1 MRRIGLLIS
10 LALLLA
16 LTGCSSNS
24 LVVKEGVD
32 VRKAAK
38 ANAELGLRY
47 MIQGSN
53 EVAMTKLKRAL
64 EFDNTY
70 GPAHHYL
77 AELYRRRGRNAD
89 AEEHYEQAFS
99 YSEGDTSLLS
109 NNYGAFLC
117 GQGRY
122 KEGERQFSK
131 VLQNPVYPRRDQ
143 VYENMG
149 LCMLRK
155 PDLKKAEEYLRKA
168 LQINPHLPHSLL
180 AMGKLSFEE
189 KNYMSARA
197 YLQRFQSEDKP
208 TPESL
213 WLGIRVERILGD
225 KDALAS
231 YGLALKGR
239 FPDAPETKLY
249 LESLR

>member
-1 MRRIGLLIS
+1 MRRIGLPVA
-10 LALLLA
+10 LALVIA
-16 LTGCSSNS
+16 LTGCSTSPVN
-24 LVVKEGVD
+24 KEGVD
-32 VRKAAK
+32 TVKAAK

-47 MIQGSN
+47 MIQGNS
-53 EVAMTKLKRAL
+53 EVAMVKLKRAL
-64 EFDNTY
+64 EFDDSY

-77 AELYRRRGRNAD
+77 AELYRRLNRPDD
-89 AEEHYEQAFS
+89 AEDHYEKALR
-99 YSEGDTSLLS
+99 YSEGDASLLH

-117 GQGRY
+117 GQGRFS
-122 KEGERQFSK
+122 EGERQFRT
-131 VLQNPVYPRRDQ
+131 VLENPVYPRRDQ

-149 LCMLRK
+149 TCMLRK

-168 LQINPHLPHSLL
+168 LQINPRLPGALL
-180 AMGKLSFEE
+180 AMAKISLEE

-197 YLQRFQSEDKP
+197 YLQRFQSETKP
-208 TPESL
+208 IPESL
-213 WLGIRVERILGD
+213 WMGIQVERILGD

-239 FPDAPETKLY
+239 FPDSKETKLY

>member
-1 MRRIGLLIS
+1 MRRIGLLVAMT
-10 LALLLA
+10 LALVLG
-16 LTGCSSNS
+16 GCSSNT
-24 LVVKEGVD
+24 VKTDGVD
-32 VRKAAK
+32 VRKAAA

-47 MIQGSN
+47 MIQGNN

-64 EFDNTY
+64 EFDDTY
-70 GPAHHYL
+70 GPAHHYI
-77 AELYRRRGRNAD
+77 AELYRRLGRNAD
-89 AEEHYEQAFS
+89 AEDHYEYAIR
-99 YSEGDTSLLS
+99 YSEKEDSLLY

-117 GQGRY
+117 GQNQFSD
-122 KEGERQFSK
+122 GERQFRK
-131 VLQNPVYPRRDQ
+131 VLDNPVYPRRDQ

-149 LCMLRK
+149 LCMMRK

-168 LQINPHLPHSLL
+168 LQLNSRLPGSLL
-180 AMGKLSFEE
+180 AMAKVSFEE

-197 YLQRFQSEDKP
+197 YLQRFQSEAKQ

-213 WLGIRVERILGD
+213 WLGVRVERILGD

-231 YGLALKGR
+231 YGVALKGR